1 MVMLASSM
9 FDLTGMSANAG
20 AVGDVLFLAIGGVVA
35 ALLVYGLAKQ
45 QRRL

>member
-1 MVMLASSM
+1 MVTLASSM
-9 FDLTGMSANAG
+9 FDLTAMSAHAA
-20 AVGDVLFLAIGGVVA
+20 AVGEVLFLAIGGVVA

>member
-9 FDLTGMSANAG
+9 FDLTGRGANAG
-20 AVGDVLFLAIGGVVA
+20 AAGDVLFFAIGGVVA
-35 ALLVYGLAKQ
+35 ALLAYGLAKQ